1 MINRVIIV
9 GRITNDLEIKRTQTS
24 MAILRF
30 SVAVDGSTKDSNGE
44 RKTNFI
50 PVVAFGKNAET
61 IEKYFSKGRMIALE
75 GSLSQNRYERKDGS
89 KATSIEVILSG
100 FSFCDS
106 NKNLGNKSSEVDPNL
121 ENNGYQSDIPS
132 SSEDEID
139 YSKLDLADDD
149 LPF

>member
-9 GRITNDLEIKRTQTS
+9 GRITNDLEIRRTATS
-24 MAILRF
+24 MAVLRF
-30 SVAVDGSTKDSNGE
+30 SVAVDSSFKDSNGE

-50 PVVAFGKNAET
+50 PIVAFGRNAET

-89 KATSIEVILSG
+89 KATSIEVVLSG
-100 FSFCDS
+100 FSFVDS
-106 NKNLGNKSSEVDPNL
+106 SKKDNRNEEDLIETNS
-121 ENNGYQSDIPS
+121 GYQSDIPS
-132 SSEDEID
+132 SNEEEID
-139 YSKLDLADDD
+139 YSKMDLADDD